1 MPENR
6 HEFTKAEKEILNPKS
21 ASLKPYTLEALSAK
35 IDPTTV

>member
-6 HEFTKAEKEILNPKS
+6 HEFTKAEKEILTPKP
-21 ASLKPYTLEALSAK
+21 ASLKPYTLEDKKKK